1 MGKGARAD
9 GPDFHGLI
17 RNFFMADK
25 RQQSQPPLLQMQGA
39 SVVKNGKRVLD
50 DLSLV
55 IREGEHTAILGP
67 NGAGKTSLIRLI
79 TREDYPLAHANGSA
93 PLLIFG
99 QDLWNVFELRSRLG
113 IISAELQAHFL
124 NRTIPGRTRGLDV
137 VLSGFFASYGL
148 FRHQHVTE
156 AMRQQAWRA
165 LARLEA
171 THLADPFI
179 ETMSTGEARRLMIA
193 RALVTEPRALIL
205 DEPTTGLDLL
215 ARSRFLQTLRNIARH
230 GQTIILVTHRVEE
243 IFPEIDRVI
252 LLQQGRIL
260 LDGAKREVLTSH
272 HLSAMF
278 GAPIRVQER
287 NGYYTASSGE

>member
-1 MGKGARAD
+1 MPKEINKGFD
-9 GPDFHGLI
+9 LP
-17 RNFFMADK
+17 
-25 RQQSQPPLLQMQGA
+25 SQVRPPLLQMRAA
-39 SVVKNGKRVLD
+39 SVVKNGRRVLD
-50 DLSLV
+50 DLSLM

-113 IISAELQAHFL
+113 IISAELQALFI

-148 FRHQHVTE
+148 FRHQVVTE
-156 AMRQQAWRA
+156 AMRQQAILA
-165 LARLEA
+165 LAQLEA
-171 THLADPFI
+171 APLADAFI

-215 ARSRFLQTLRNIARH
+215 ARARFLQTLQNIARH
-230 GQTIILVTHRVEE
+230 GKTIILVTHRVEE

-260 LDGAKREVLTSH
+260 LDGAKREVLTSR

-287 NGYYTASSGE
+287 KGYYTATSGE

>member
-1 MGKGARAD
+1 MSASEKQVSGTGASA
-9 GPDFHGLI
+9 
-17 RNFFMADK
+17 A
-25 RQQSQPPLLQMQGA
+25 PLLIMQAA
-39 SVVKNGKRVLD
+39 SVVKNGRRLLD
-50 DLSLV
+50 DLTLE

-67 NGAGKTSLIRLI
+67 NGAGKSSFIRLI

-113 IISAELQAHFL
+113 IISAEQQALFL

-148 FRHQHVTE
+148 FRHQHVT
-156 AMRQQAWRA
+156 ATMRQQALGA
-165 LARLEA
+165 LALLEA
-171 THLADPFI
+171 SHLAEAFI
-179 ETMSTGEARRLMIA
+179 ETLSTGEARRLLIA

-230 GQTIILVTHRVEE
+230 GKTIILVTHRVEE

-252 LLQQGRIL
+252 LLHRGRIL
-260 LDGAKREVLTSH
+260 LDGPKPEVLTSR

-278 GAPIRVQER
+278 GAPILVQE
-287 NGYYTASSGE
+287 NHGYYTACSGE